1 MNFGKTLKILRLQ
14 SGLTQKDLA
23 DILGVT
29 KSTVSYYETE
39 ERAPSTDIL
48 VRLAQYF
55 HVSTDHLLGLADEEY
70 IDISGLSKEDADT
83 LRHLVNYFHTRN
95 KS

>member
-1 MNFGKTLKILRLQ
+1 MNFGQTLKNLRLQ

-29 KSTVSYYETE
+29 KSTVSYYENE

-48 VRLAQYF
+48 IRLAQFF
-55 HVSTDHLLGLADEEY
+55 HVSTDHLLGLEDENC
-70 IDISGLSKEDADT
+70 INTTGLSKEDVDT
-83 LRHLVNYFHTRN
+83 LRHMVNYFYTKN